1 MRSPVVLFI
10 TLLLAAAPAH
20 ANDEPLVGKYRLGG
34 REGARALTGTI
45 VVRRDGAGLTF
56 SGPLG
61 SRGDVTFAG
70 TAEGGTYRFEPTT
83 DGSGSGGVGLVGA
96 LTPGDAPAPET
107 GPAQGCTLTLRP
119 GATAGKFTG
128 QLAAADGRRLMTVEL
143 TRKRQAL
150 IAYATGYQ
158 QDHDDVFRVYG
169 KKIATYY
176 KALGLEVNLLPVAS
190 WDEVLEAL
198 RAAGQSG
205 AVYSRLVTIGHG
217 GWDGPMMHGQ
227 LSPWLN
233 ATRWTEL
240 VEAVRVGTTPD
251 AKYLVS
257 ACHAGGSDRFEK
269 ARGDARDD
277 RSWVD
282 QVARAT
288 GRTVTGPAGTTSTT
302 FAFRQAQAAEGAG
315 AFAQETRVASAAGVK
330 VCRGWLAPAKLVPW
344 AQVDAEKAARD
355 AASAAATTTTA
366 P

>member
-1 MRSPVVLFI
+1 MPSRVHMTLFI
-10 TLLLAAAPAH
+10 TLLLTAASASSAW
-20 ANDEPLVGKYRLGG
+20 ADDEPLVGKYRLGG
-34 REGARALTGTI
+34 REGVRALAGTI
-45 VVRRDGAGLTF
+45 LVRRDGAGLTF
-56 SGPLG
+56 NGPLG

-70 TAEGGTYRFEPTT
+70 TAEGGTYRFEPTN
-83 DGSGSGGVGLVGA
+83 DGSGSGGGLVGA
-96 LTPGDAPAPET
+96 LTPGDAPASA
-107 GPAQGCTLTLRP
+107 PAQGCTLTLRP
-119 GATAGKFTG
+119 GTTAGKFTG
-128 QLAAADGRRLMTVEL
+128 QLVAADGRRLMTVEL
-143 TRKRQAL
+143 IRKRQAL

-240 VEAVRVGTTPD
+240 VEAVRAGTTPD

-257 ACHAGGSDRFEK
+257 ACHAGGSDRYEK

-277 RSWVD
+277 KSWVD

-302 FAFRQAQAAEGAG
+302 FALRQAQAAEGAG

-355 AASAAATTTTA
+355 AAAAA